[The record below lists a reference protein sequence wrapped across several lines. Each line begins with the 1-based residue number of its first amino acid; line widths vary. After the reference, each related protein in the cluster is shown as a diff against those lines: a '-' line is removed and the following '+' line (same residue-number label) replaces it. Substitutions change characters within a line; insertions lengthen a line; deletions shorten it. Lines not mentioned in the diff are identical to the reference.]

1 MASRD
6 AARARWRAARC
17 AFVAHVAIY
26 GACVGVASAVAPF
39 ARDAL
44 SKRIELSAAT
54 DAVRKTLEGAHAARA
69 LGASAY
75 DGSAFHGHPW
85 TVAAAGA
92 LGGGFGLDL
101 ATTAADALAAAALC
115 ALACGVTRDEGK
127 VRRVYAM
134 YAMNPLH
141 AMARLARTT
150 ATATRA
156 CAYAS
161 ALAAT
166 LGNDVVAGVAF
177 ALAAQLNP
185 HYVALA
191 PALMWTSARA
201 VKSRGGRA
209 VVSAGRFAGA
219 FAVAAAASFVAMGD
233 DFPKWWRAAVTFA
246 VMSED
251 QTPNLGLHWYLFT
264 TMFDQFRLFYVV
276 ALNAIPLALSAPLTL
291 GFADDP
297 LVAMTLCL
305 IAIST
310 CAPYPTANDFVTYVS
325 LLSVV
330 AMDDRGNPLVYV
342 KYGAVIA
349 GGFLYVALL
358 SPLTWYMWI
367 HTRVANA
374 NFYYAITLV
383 YACTQTLLSTQVAR
397 SVARF
402 RRAGMKRD

>member
-1 MASRD
+1 VDSD
-6 AARARWRAARC
+6 
-17 AFVAHVAIY
+17 
-26 GACVGVASAVAPF
+26 
-39 ARDAL
+39 
-44 SKRIELSAAT
+44 
-54 DAVRKTLEGAHAARA
+54 
-69 LGASAY
+69 
-75 DGSAFHGHPW
+75 W
-85 TVAAAGA
+85 TWQ
-92 LGGGFGLDL
+92 
-101 ATTAADALAAAALC
+101 TTAADALAAAALC

-209 VVSAGRFAGA
+209 VVSAGRFAGR
-219 FAVAAAASFVAMGD
+219 VCGRRRGVLRRDEGT

-297 LVAMTLCL
+297 VVRHDRCDL
-305 IAIST
+305 IAIFDVR
-310 CAPYPTANDFVTYVS
+310 AVS
-325 LLSVV
+325 
-330 AMDDRGNPLVYV
+330 DRE
-342 KYGAVIA
+342 
-349 GGFLYVALL
+349 
-358 SPLTWYMWI
+358 
-367 HTRVANA
+367 
-374 NFYYAITLV
+374 
-383 YACTQTLLSTQVAR
+383 
-397 SVARF
+397 RF
-402 RRAGMKRD
+402 RDVRFPALRRRHGRSWKSAGVRQVPAPSSREVSCTSLC

>member
-1 MASRD
+1 MPARD
-6 AARARWRAARC
+6 DARARWTTARDV
-17 AFVAHVAIY
+17 FFAHVAIY
-26 GACVGVASAVAPF
+26 GACVGAVSAFAPR

-44 SKRIELSAAT
+44 SKRHELSAVT
-54 DAVRKTLEGAHAARA
+54 DAVRKTLEGAHATRA

-85 TVAAAGA
+85 TVAVVRA
-92 LGGGFGLDL
+92 LGGGFGLDA
-101 ATTAADALAAAALC
+101 ATTAADAVAAAALC
-115 ALACGVTRDEGK
+115 ALACGVTRDARK
-127 VRRVYAM
+127 VKRVYAL

-150 ATATRA
+150 AVVTRT

-177 ALAAQLNP
+177 ALATQLNP

-191 PALMWTSARA
+191 PVLMWTSARA
-201 VKSRGGRA
+201 VKRRGGRA

-219 FAVAAAASFVAMGD
+219 FAVAAAASFAAMRD
-233 DFPKWWRAAVTFA
+233 DFPKWWRAAVTFS

-251 QTPNLGLHWYLFT
+251 QTPNLGLHWYLFA

-276 ALNAIPLALSAPLTL
+276 ALNAIPLALSAPLTIR
-291 GFADDP
+291 FAEDP
-297 LVAMTLCL
+297 LVAMVLCL
-305 IAIST
+305 IVIST
-310 CAPYPTANDFVTYVS
+310 CAPYPTANDFVTYIS
-325 LLSVV
+325 LLSVIAV
-330 AMDDRGNPLVYV
+330 DDRGNPLAFV

-367 HTRVANA
+367 YTRVANA

-383 YACTQTLLSTQVAR
+383 YACTQALLSAQVAR
-397 SVARF
+397 SVALF
-402 RRAGMKRD
+402 RRADKRD